1 MHDFFVFMK
10 VPGGNALLR
19 REEGSKTLQIIVL
32 DNYVSPH
39 KKWKKLSKE
48 QMAVILRIQ
57 SLARSIGPLKKL
69 RDKTYNG
76 ARS

>member
-1 MHDFFVFMK
+1 MNNGIIIIVEIECMIFFVFIK
-10 VPGGNALLR
+10 VQGGNALLR

-39 KKWKKLSKE
+39 KKWKELSKE

-57 SLARSIGPLKKL
+57 SVTS
-69 RDKTYNG
+69 
-76 ARS
+76 